1 MASSQLLSF
10 STMPALR
17 IVLVVVLVAVSLTE
31 VAENFLDLFL
41 TILLLQLEAG
51 SKFET
56 SKYFRLKLKS
66 FILPNTRGEREW
78 GHNFEPL
85 ILDIIG
91 TDRALIQKQSVH
103 FFINI
108 FVKTD
113 NLHICLVLHTKL
125 SIPVKF

>member
-1 MASSQLLSF
+1 
-10 STMPALR
+10 MPALR
-17 IVLVVVLVAVSLTE
+17 IVLVVALVAVSLTE

-56 SKYFRLKLKS
+56 SKYFRRKLKS
-66 FILPNTRGEREW
+66 FILPSTRGEREW

>member
-1 MASSQLLSF
+1 
-10 STMPALR
+10 MPALR
-17 IVLVVVLVAVSLTE
+17 IVLVVALVAVSLTE

-91 TDRALIQKQSVH
+91 TDRALIQTLPKAQRTRGLSPSCQSNFLKSH
-103 FFINI
+103 Q
-108 FVKTD
+108 
-113 NLHICLVLHTKL
+113 
-125 SIPVKF
+125 KFKHKS